1 MAPPAKTEKVFEYLK
16 KCAAEMRTVTYGE
29 IAKPVDL
36 APPGIGQQLAYIR
49 DEICRK
55 RGQPWLTAIAV
66 NATTRRP
73 GDSFLPEG
81 VAQGRD
87 EERMWRGTVLQVFAY
102 DWAPIEFR
110 A

>member
-1 MAPPAKTEKVFEYLK
+1 
-16 KCAAEMRTVTYGE
+16 MRIPGALLWETGGE
-29 IAKPVDL
+29 PHRDEIVVS
-36 APPGIGQQLAYIR
+36 

-55 RGQPWLTAIAV
+55 RGLPWLTPIAV